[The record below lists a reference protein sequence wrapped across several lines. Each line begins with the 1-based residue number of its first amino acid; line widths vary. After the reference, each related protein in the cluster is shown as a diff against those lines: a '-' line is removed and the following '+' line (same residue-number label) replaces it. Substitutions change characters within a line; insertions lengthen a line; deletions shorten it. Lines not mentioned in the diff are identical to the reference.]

1 LAWREELPVWRGK
14 GDYFA
19 EISELLAAYGVD
31 TPASDI
37 HEAAWLAI
45 DVIDETAILARQLG
59 GTGYGVHLATNQDP
73 GRARFMRTELAYDEL
88 FDVGCYSCDLGI
100 AKPDPR
106 FFVQVARI
114 VGSRPGFLVPIDDI
128 PANIASPRSVGYT
141 GIGWHFH
148 EGHQKLRGALRAIG
162 VPAL

>member
-1 LAWREELPVWRGK
+1 
-14 GDYFA
+14 
-19 EISELLAAYGVD
+19 
-31 TPASDI
+31 
-37 HEAAWLAI
+37 
-45 DVIDETAILARQLG
+45 
-59 GTGYGVHLATNQDP
+59 
-73 GRARFMRTELAYDEL
+73 MRTELAYDEL